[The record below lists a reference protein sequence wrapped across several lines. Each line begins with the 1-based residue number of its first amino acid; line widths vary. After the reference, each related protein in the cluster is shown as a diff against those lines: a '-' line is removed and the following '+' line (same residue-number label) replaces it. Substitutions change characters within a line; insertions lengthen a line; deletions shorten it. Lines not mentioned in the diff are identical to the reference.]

1 MENFKKTAIF
11 LIKLFFTAVLNIFF
25 LFLIIA
31 TISGIITV
39 VQNHTIF
46 WSLFHLLYLLGIL
59 LLLIYYVNWA
69 IWTKGIVKK
78 IGMGIVMCIIFSI
91 IAHII
96 IAPDYFK
103 NKTTK
108 TLPAKMSK

>member
-1 MENFKKTAIF
+1 MENFKKTVIF
-11 LIKLFFTAVLNIFF
+11 LIKLFFCILLSIFF
-25 LFLIIA
+25 LFLIAA

-39 VQNHTIF
+39 IQNHTIF

-59 LLLIYYVNWA
+59 LLLMYYVNWA
-69 IWTKGIVKK
+69 IWTKGVVKK

-103 NKTTK
+103 NKTVK
-108 TLPAKMSK
+108 TLPAKTSE